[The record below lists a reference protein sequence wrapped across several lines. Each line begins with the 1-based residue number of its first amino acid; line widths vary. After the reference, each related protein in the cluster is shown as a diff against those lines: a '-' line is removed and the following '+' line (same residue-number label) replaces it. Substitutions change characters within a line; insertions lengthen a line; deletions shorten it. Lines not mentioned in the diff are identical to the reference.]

1 MHVFKYISFH
11 FIINFIV
18 VFKHKKFIGTRDAND
33 YSVILTNGIL
43 AMLTLLCLVGQS
55 QPFPLVVSFSLNE
68 IETSPAASGS
78 RTIC

>member
-1 MHVFKYISFH
+1 MQVFKYISIH
-11 FIINFIV
+11 FKINFIV
-18 VFKHKKFIGTRDAND
+18 VFIYQKFIGTGDAND
-33 YSVILTNGIL
+33 SSVILTNGLL

-55 QPFPLVVSFSLNE
+55 QPFPLVSFSLNE